1 MMSMSFRQLLQ
12 ELSHQSVQHKVA
24 STFKQTSLEDRERM
38 AQEMELASRYESSN
52 ISDAQ
57 CRSNYDLNRY
67 SDVVPF
73 NHNRVRLTEGKNS
86 YINATHIKLPDNI
99 STTKYIATQGPLNH
113 STGDF
118 WQMIWEQKAQSI
130 VMLANPV
137 ESGRNKCAV
146 YWPSAAGKPIA
157 SRLSNE
163 GTGVLVTL
171 LGERQL
177 EHGNPSVVVRTL
189 MLEHKR
195 HPGESRTVRQLHY
208 TEWPDHGVPLSPVP
222 LFRLLQELN
231 SGKQNATDSG
241 PVVVHCSAGVGRTG
255 TLIIM
260 DAAMQ
265 YFTTHDDYAGDLVA
279 DAFKS
284 LRKQRTLM
292 VQTQSQLVFCYQAI
306 AYMLNNY

>member
-73 NHNRVRLTEGKNS
+73 NHNRVRLAEGKNS

-146 YWPSAAGKPIA
+146 YWPSAAGEPIA

-177 EHGNPSVVVRTL
+177 EHEIL
-189 MLEHKR
+189 
-195 HPGESRTVRQLHY
+195 RQLHY